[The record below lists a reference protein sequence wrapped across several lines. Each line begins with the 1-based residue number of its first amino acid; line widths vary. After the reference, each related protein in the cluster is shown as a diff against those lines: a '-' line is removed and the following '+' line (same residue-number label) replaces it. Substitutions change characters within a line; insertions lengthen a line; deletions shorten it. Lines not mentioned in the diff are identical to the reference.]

1 MTPTL
6 RQLAAAA
13 QSQNTRERIRAAL
26 WRVAEERLATEPP
39 AEATP
44 EETERHGKVQT
55 FARTVS
61 RFTDQWIPLFATRVL
76 QDQEVQAHLL
86 ELVADSNLL
95 SGEAEA
101 ALDAALLA
109 AVDAVFDNFIDMPN

>member
-26 WRVAEERLATEPP
+26 WMVAEQRLAAEPP
-39 AEATP
+39 AKATP

-61 RFTDQWIPLFATRVL
+61 RFTEQWIPLFATRVL
-76 QDQEVQAHLL
+76 QDQEVQSHLL
-86 ELVADSNLL
+86 ALVADSNLL

>member
-6 RQLAAAA
+6 RQIAAAA

-26 WRVAEERLATEPP
+26 WRVAEERLSAEPP
-39 AEATP
+39 DGPP
-44 EETERHGKVQT
+44 EEIERFNKVQT

-76 QDQEVQAHLL
+76 QDQEVQSHLL
-86 ELVADSNLL
+86 ALVADSNLL

-109 AVDAVFDNFIDMPN
+109 AVDGCFDSFADMPN